1 MTPLQEGYAAL
12 VDGDPQALSD
22 CRIPARIVARAAAA
36 RNARALTPS
45 PVASAPRVPLA
56 IAAAARAPA
65 APPRPSRAALAAE
78 IHGVAINA
86 SRTRAGLQP
95 LSVTELEHE
104 FSEVDRLPAPRTKLS
119 RREAGNAM
127 AQRLGGS
134 PKDQAGIDGM
144 WTGIAEKLNATKP
157 SSATPSAG
165 PASRAPQSRVEVDNM
180 WSSLAADLNKK
191 AGIARTPVG
200 DRAR

>member
-1 MTPLQEGYAAL
+1 MSTDMYAAL
-12 VDGDPQALSD
+12 VAGDPQALAS
-22 CRIPARIVARAAAA
+22 CRISPRIAAIAETARKQRGSA
-36 RNARALTPS
+36 PS
-45 PVASAPRVPLA
+45 LATSAPRSPAA
-56 IAAAARAPA
+56 IAASARAPA
-65 APPRPSRAALAAE
+65 SAPRPSRALSVAS
-78 IHGVAINA
+78 IHLDSIND
-86 SRTRAGLQP
+86 SRKRAGLQP

-104 FSEVDRLPAPRTKLS
+104 FADLDRSPQARSKLT

-127 AQRLGGS
+127 AQRLGGA
-134 PKDQAGIDGM
+134 PTDQAGIDGM
-144 WTGIAEKLNATKP
+144 WTGIAAKLNATMP